1 MTHAKDE
8 ILNAKNKLVGE
19 VKEVIG
25 KVTNNEELELKGK
38 LQSSTSDVKEK
49 AEEVKENVAGKIN
62 EAIDK
67 NEDGK

>member
-38 LQSSTSDVKEK
+38 LQSSASDVKEK